1 MHDNVIAE
9 RIICPPPSPCPPLIF
24 KKSIFLLV
32 WTLYD
37 SFLKKKFPIFCMN
50 GLLIGRFQPFHLG
63 HLEALQ
69 FALSKVDKLWV
80 GLGSSNKPIEKNNPF
95 SAEERK
101 QMILS
106 SIDDSMKNKITIYF
120 IPDVDNHVKWIEKI
134 DTIVPNF
141 DIIFSNDPL
150 TDHLYSKR
158 TVQVISIP
166 FLKRDQLSGTR
177 IRDLIKSDQKWD
189 DLVPS
194 ETKIFLENLDVQN
207 RLEIL

>member
-1 MHDNVIAE
+1 
-9 RIICPPPSPCPPLIF
+9 
-24 KKSIFLLV
+24 
-32 WTLYD
+32 
-37 SFLKKKFPIFCMN
+37 MN

-69 FALSKVDKLWV
+69 FALSKVDKLWL

-95 SAEERK
+95 SADERK
-101 QMILS
+101 KMIFS
-106 SIDDSMKNKITIYF
+106 SISDSLKNKITIYF
-120 IPDVDNHVKWIEKI
+120 IPDLDNHVKWIEKI
-134 DTIVPNF
+134 DTIVPTF
-141 DIIFSNDPL
+141 DIVFSNDPL

-158 TVQVISIP
+158 SVQVMTIP

-194 ETKIFLENLDVQN
+194 GTKLILENLNAQS
-207 RLEIL
+207 RLKIL

>member
-1 MHDNVIAE
+1 
-9 RIICPPPSPCPPLIF
+9 
-24 KKSIFLLV
+24 
-32 WTLYD
+32 
-37 SFLKKKFPIFCMN
+37 MN

-69 FALSKVDKLWV
+69 FALSKVDKLWL
-80 GLGSSNKPIEKNNPF
+80 GLGSSNKSIEQNNPF

-101 QMILS
+101 KMILS

-120 IPDVDNHVKWIEKI
+120 IPDLDNHVKWIEKI
-134 DTIVPNF
+134 DTIVPTF
-141 DIIFSNDPL
+141 DIVFSNDPL

-158 TVQVISIP
+158 SVQVMTIP

-177 IRDLIKSDQKWD
+177 VRDLIKSDQKWD

-194 ETKIFLENLDVQN
+194 GTKAILENLDSKN
-207 RLEIL
+207 RLQIL